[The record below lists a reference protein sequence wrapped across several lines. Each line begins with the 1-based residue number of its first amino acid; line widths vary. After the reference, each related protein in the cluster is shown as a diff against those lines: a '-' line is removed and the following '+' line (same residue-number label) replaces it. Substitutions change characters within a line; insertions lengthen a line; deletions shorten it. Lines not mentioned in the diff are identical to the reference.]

1 MPDTQRQPT
10 LADQLADKLQI
21 AIVQG
26 ELRAG
31 SKISEQDLAAH
42 YGVSR
47 GPLREALQKL
57 ERRRLVVRAPH
68 IGARIA
74 RLTPE
79 ELNDLYQVRA
89 ELEAMACRLAAA
101 RISGHQLA
109 QLHQLLERQQRVFNN
124 QPGDYAVHDD
134 IDFHLGII
142 HASGNQTLIHTLTDD
157 LYHLLQMYR
166 NQCSAGRRPTEA
178 LKQHRRILG
187 ALSDGDGE
195 LAALLM
201 RRHIESGRANT
212 EQVLRNQME
221 EHLG

>member
-1 MPDTQRQPT
+1 MTDTQRQPT

-74 RLTPE
+74 RLTAE

-89 ELEAMACRLAAA
+89 ELEAMACRLAAT

-109 QLHQLLERQQRVFNN
+109 QLHQLLERQQQVFNN

-178 LKQHRRILG
+178 LKQHRRILD

-212 EQVLRNQME
+212 EQVLRTQME
-221 EHLG
+221 ERLG